1 MKKNIYKQKNAMNII
16 FIHTYI
22 ATSIH
27 HIYSYHIHIYIIYMK
42 KCNEQKKYTYEK
54 KYYEHVHI
62 YTHTNTYTQTNAKKY
77 IYTCIYV

>member
-1 MKKNIYKQKNAMNII
+1 MNII

-42 KCNEQKKYTYEK
+42 KNAMNKKNTLMK
-54 KYYEHVHI
+54 KI
-62 YTHTNTYTQTNAKKY
+62 L
-77 IYTCIYV
+77 

>member
-1 MKKNIYKQKNAMNII
+1 MNII

-42 KCNEQKKYTYEK
+42 KCNEQKI
-54 KYYEHVHI
+54 HM
-62 YTHTNTYTQTNAKKY
+62 
-77 IYTCIYV
+77 

>member
-27 HIYSYHIHIYIIYMK
+27 HIYSYHIHIYI
-42 KCNEQKKYTYEK
+42 EK
-54 KYYEHVHI
+54 
-62 YTHTNTYTQTNAKKY
+62 NTYMQQKH
-77 IYTCIYV
+77 